1 MNRGDGIILE
11 GNIKGRSRFSVTDK
25 SHSKVIKCSL
35 SLSLSLSLIPMF
47 QWFKFR
53 KQLINLVLVT
63 LLVEFTLN
71 FLLQSRYYVLHV
83 DVHRAHKRKFE
94 SNGQEIEPNFSETH
108 KVRTG
113 YLNSSYSE
121 YLSPFKFTGIP
132 KPATTDFNISD
143 SIISTFTPKMHFK
156 IWRKG

>member
-1 MNRGDGIILE
+1 M
-11 GNIKGRSRFSVTDK
+11 
-25 SHSKVIKCSL
+25 
-35 SLSLSLSLIPMF
+35 
-47 QWFKFR
+47 
-53 KQLINLVLVT
+53 LVT

-71 FLLQSRYYVLHV
+71 FLLQYRYYVLHI

-121 YLSPFKFTGIP
+121 YLSPFIFTGIP
-132 KPATTDFNISD
+132 KPTTTDFKISD

-156 IWRKG
+156 I